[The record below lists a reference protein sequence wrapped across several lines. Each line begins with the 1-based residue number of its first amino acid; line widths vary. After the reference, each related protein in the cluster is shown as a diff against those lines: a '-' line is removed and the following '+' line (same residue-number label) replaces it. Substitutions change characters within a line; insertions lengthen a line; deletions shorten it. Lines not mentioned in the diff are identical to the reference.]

1 MHSIC
6 IAFLFCGFT
15 HLGGNLSVAGMT
27 GVSSALS
34 LDQEAAAAEAD
45 EVLLEEEEEEEE
57 LLLREE
63 LPPMPAS
70 ISPDSWPPSSITTF
84 P

>member
-1 MHSIC
+1 
-6 IAFLFCGFT
+6 
-15 HLGGNLSVAGMT
+15 MT

-34 LDQEAAAAEAD
+34 LDQEAAAADAD
-45 EVLLEEEEEEEE
+45 EVLLEEEEEE

-70 ISPDSWPPSSITTF
+70 ISPDSWPPSSITTL

>member
-1 MHSIC
+1 MS
-6 IAFLFCGFT
+6 
-15 HLGGNLSVAGMT
+15 

-45 EVLLEEEEEEEE
+45 EVLLEEDEEEE

-70 ISPDSWPPSSITTF
+70 ISPDSWPPSSITTL